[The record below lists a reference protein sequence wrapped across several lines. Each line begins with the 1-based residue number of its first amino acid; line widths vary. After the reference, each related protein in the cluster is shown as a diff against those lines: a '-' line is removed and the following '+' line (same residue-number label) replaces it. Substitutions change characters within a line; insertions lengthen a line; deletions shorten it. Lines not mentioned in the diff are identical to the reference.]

1 MHEPLSRDT
10 KIKYQSDSTLALVR
24 ACAAVVILAVVLV
37 AVALVAGELTV
48 GGADQAI
55 AAAKVTTG
63 RATGAR
69 DAAPSPN
76 DLFSGMPLP

>member
-1 MHEPLSRDT
+1 MHEPLSRDM
-10 KIKYQSDSTLALVR
+10 KIKYRPDSTLALVR

-37 AVALVAGELTV
+37 AVALVAGEYMV
-48 GGADQAI
+48 GGADQAV

-69 DAAPSPN
+69 DAAPSAN